1 MKILVLEGGDS
12 SERAVSLRSAES
24 VVRGLEASRY
34 SVTRYDTKD
43 GLDKLALLAKEA
55 DVVFPVLHG
64 VGGEDGAV
72 QTLLEEVDAR
82 YLGATASVSRH
93 CFDKYQTKITV
104 QANGMV
110 TPKAELVDEATYKQ
124 SVLTQ
129 KPYVL
134 KPNQG
139 GSSID
144 TFLVRDPSKI
154 DDNVARE
161 ITTAL
166 EQYPKMLIEEL
177 IDGQEI
183 TVSILGEVALPVI
196 EIVPPANEEF
206 DYENK
211 YNGKTQELCPPQN
224 VSEAIQKEAQNLAI
238 KVQKILGV
246 RHLSRVDMMLRGD
259 QLYILEINTMPGL
272 TDQSLFPKS
281 ARVAGLDMAQLS
293 HKLLVLANTSVA

>member
-1 MKILVLEGGDS
+1 
-12 SERAVSLRSAES
+12 
-24 VVRGLEASRY
+24 
-34 SVTRYDTKD
+34 
-43 GLDKLALLAKEA
+43 
-55 DVVFPVLHG
+55 
-64 VGGEDGAV
+64 
-72 QTLLEEVDAR
+72 
-82 YLGATASVSRH
+82 
-93 CFDKYQTKITV
+93 
-104 QANGMV
+104 
-110 TPKAELVDEATYKQ
+110 
-124 SVLTQ
+124 
-129 KPYVL
+129 
-134 KPNQG
+134 
-139 GSSID
+139 
-144 TFLVRDPSKI
+144 
-154 DDNVARE
+154 
-161 ITTAL
+161 
-166 EQYPKMLIEEL
+166 MLIEGL